1 MNPPPQTLTP
11 PAAPPIAPALSSSPA
26 GPAPDDG
33 RPDHLPAAL
42 SLPRSL
48 QTLRFSIRQAEFVF
62 RAKRELGEI
71 FRFQSAV
78 GELNETIV
86 VTSHPDHVKSLFT
99 ANPDDAPSLTGESP
113 LRPIVGPNSVLTSV
127 GARHMRQR
135 KLLLPSFHGEAIERY
150 AEMIA
155 EAADREIDAW
165 PIGEPFALA
174 PRMQAVTLDVIMSG
188 IFGVEGRPAKGTPED
203 DLRRAIRQAVAMST
217 RPEAQLVELL
227 SIGSEEPKGIV
238 KWVLGK
244 LDRPLYAIIAAR
256 RADAHVNERTD
267 ILSLLLEARDEEGNG
282 MTDQE
287 LRDELITLVLAGH
300 ETTANQLSWTFERL
314 LRTPHAYDRLRETV
328 RSDDE
333 TAAQEYVLAT
343 IHESM
348 RSRPVIPIIGRRVK
362 KPWDMGEYRLPA
374 DTAVLISILLVH
386 HREDVYPEPFAFR
399 PERFLGVKPGTYTW
413 LPFGGGTRRCLGASL
428 ALAEQRVVLDAI
440 ARRTDLVAA
449 DPAPEKARHRNV
461 TMIPARGAQVIVRDR
476 RPA

>member
-1 MNPPPQTLTP
+1 MNPPPETLAP
-11 PAAPPIAPALSSSPA
+11 PAVAQTALSSSPA

-33 RPDHLPAAL
+33 RPAHLPAAL
-42 SLPRSL
+42 AMPRAL

-188 IFGVEGRPAKGTPED
+188 IFGVDGKPAKGTPED

-238 KWVLGK
+238 KWVLGR
-244 LDRPLYAIIAAR
+244 LDRPLYEIIAAR
-256 RADAHVNERTD
+256 RADAAVAERTD
-267 ILSLLLEARDEEGNG
+267 ILSLLLEARDEEGNA
-282 MTDQE
+282 MS
-287 LRDELITLVLAGH
+287 
-300 ETTANQLSWTFERL
+300 ET
-314 LRTPHAYDRLRETV
+314 
-328 RSDDE
+328 RSC
-333 TAAQEYVLAT
+333 AT
-343 IHESM
+343 S
-348 RSRPVIPIIGRRVK
+348 
-362 KPWDMGEYRLPA
+362 
-374 DTAVLISILLVH
+374 
-386 HREDVYPEPFAFR
+386 
-399 PERFLGVKPGTYTW
+399 
-413 LPFGGGTRRCLGASL
+413 
-428 ALAEQRVVLDAI
+428 
-440 ARRTDLVAA
+440 
-449 DPAPEKARHRNV
+449 
-461 TMIPARGAQVIVRDR
+461 
-476 RPA
+476 